1 MSPAAQYYSRPPS
14 RPQSSPLTQPA
25 LQPHMNLTE
34 NAPSAA
40 QPVQQNFSQSYTT
53 PVKSFYSDTYHAIG
67 SSGNKAFTPTAAVVG
82 ASAGVVAP
90 SKVLGN
96 LPPQQ
101 QVVVENKSS
110 GLTGAHPATDV
121 KMPEAGAMDCV
132 QGDIPDVDTDS
143 AGMMETLMRNLQRA
157 ARQGQV

>member
-1 MSPAAQYYSRPPS
+1 
-14 RPQSSPLTQPA
+14 
-25 LQPHMNLTE
+25 MNLTE
-34 NAPSAA
+34 NAP
-40 QPVQQNFSQSYTT
+40 PVQQNFSQSYTT
-53 PVKSFYSDTYHAIG
+53 PVKSFYSDTYHAAG
-67 SSGNKAFTPTAAVVG
+67 SSGNKAFTPAVAVVG
-82 ASAGVVAP
+82 ASAATQGVVAP

-101 QVVVENKSS
+101 QVVVENKPSA
-110 GLTGAHPATDV
+110 LTCSNLATDV
-121 KMPEAGAMDCV
+121 KVTEDGAMEGV